1 MNGWRSGVV
10 VGEQCGSQY
19 EWMEK
24 WSSCGCAMEY
34 WESSSMNGWR
44 SGVVVGVQW
53 NIGSHLV

>member
-1 MNGWRSGVV
+1 M
-10 VGEQCGSQY
+10 
-19 EWMEK
+19 K
-24 WSSCGCAMEY
+24 Y

>member
-10 VGEQCGSQY
+10 VGV
-19 EWMEK
+19 
-24 WSSCGCAMEY
+24 AMEY

-44 SGVVVGVQW
+44 SGVVVGEQW